1 MQIIDTRHTAVR
13 HAVPIEEIKN
23 EESVAAEHKDIVES
37 SDLQVALSSRESRQ
51 HISKESSVLQQVSR
65 SLTCNGVF

>member
-37 SDLQVALSSRESRQ
+37 SDPIDCNTHGNPDMQRKTESIHTPNTTRP
-51 HISKESSVLQQVSR
+51 E
-65 SLTCNGVF
+65 G